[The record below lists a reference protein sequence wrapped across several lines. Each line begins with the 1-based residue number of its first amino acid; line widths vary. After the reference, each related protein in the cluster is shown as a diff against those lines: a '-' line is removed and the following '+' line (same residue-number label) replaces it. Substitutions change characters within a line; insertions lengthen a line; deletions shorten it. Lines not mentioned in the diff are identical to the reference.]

1 MARVDLP
8 LGILDLLILRAV
20 ALEPQHGW
28 GISEWIRQIS
38 RDIGQVRQGSLC
50 PGFCGL
56 DRQGCIRAKLGIS
69 ANNRHA
75 KCYGLTP
82 TGWKQLEDESTSWR
96 KFSPA
101 EESSFDVA

>member
-1 MARVDLP
+1 VARVDLP

-38 RDIGQVRQGSLC
+38 RDIGQIQQGPLC
-50 PGFCGL
+50 PGFCRL
-56 DRQGCIRAKLGIS
+56 DRQVCIRAKLGIS
-69 ANNRHA
+69 ANNWRT
-75 KCYGLTP
+75 KYYGLTP

-101 EESSFDVA
+101 EESGLDVA